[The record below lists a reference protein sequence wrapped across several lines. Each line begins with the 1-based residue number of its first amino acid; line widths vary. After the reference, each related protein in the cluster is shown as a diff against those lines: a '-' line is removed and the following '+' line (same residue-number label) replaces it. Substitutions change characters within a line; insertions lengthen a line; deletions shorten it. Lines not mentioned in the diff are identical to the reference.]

1 MALLAWN
8 ISPVYGAMRTLYL
21 IHDLSASFPWLHS
34 TFHFNKARLAAQAL
48 ELGPFNPWT
57 CQEVPAH
64 DFLWRACEKP
74 DQLSPTIKDQLAK
87 INEHLTGSKDVLLF
101 TASPFLERHKG
112 FHRVLHEYTDIGK
125 YAIKTLFILGRP
137 LLALEQRYRESLVLE
152 PARAEKFRAAYGSLH
167 GVLLQAREAY
177 GADNVQ
183 ILANLQEDAQTIAA
197 PELAERVYAFLGRE
211 PGATWPGPN
220 LHPLYYRSQPARLL
234 RSAPEVRRNAWPA
247 LDEKGFIAP
256 LVQQDAL
263 WGTDIASPL
272 ALRKK
277 FQQESSADRALLEK
291 ELGLAAGA
299 LDAPQWLRE
308 GRQTAADTPLS
319 PERVKSFVAQLPEAV
334 AGTLRT
340 RYTNDAPILTEVQRQ
355 LLAELEERDTGG
367 IEHIGEPEQPVELTV
382 LTMTYNHEE
391 YIEDCL
397 KSVLAQ
403 QTEFPVRH
411 IVLDHCSSDA
421 TPSILSEYAKKH
433 PSIQP
438 VLLSRRQP
446 EENVRG
452 LFLRCRTKYA
462 ALCDGDDFFSDL
474 RKLQKQVDFLETH
487 ENCALCFHPVYVLF
501 EDGHQPFVFPSLSQL
516 PRRSNAEYYLAD
528 LTKGNFIQTN
538 SVMYRWRFAEGLPSW
553 FRYDICPA
561 DWYWHML
568 HAEKGRIGFLPEVMG
583 VYRRHGNALYA
594 KSFVDPLAH
603 WRIHG
608 MGELHALKAYN
619 DHFNNRYF
627 RNFSSLADHIFVAY
641 LKIATEEG
649 DSSFLDQAS
658 AAYPQFAL
666 EFFRNVNKLT
676 HPTPSGTQK

>member
-1 MALLAWN
+1 
-8 ISPVYGAMRTLYL
+8 MRTLYL
-21 IHDLSASFPWLHS
+21 IHDLSPSSPWVHS
-34 TFHFNKARLAAQAL
+34 TFHFNKAQLAAQDL

-64 DFLWRACEKP
+64 DFLWRACEKQN
-74 DQLSPTIKDQLAK
+74 QLSSTLKGQLAK
-87 INEHLTGSKDVLLF
+87 INEHLTGSTDVLLF

-125 YAIKTLFILGRP
+125 YAVKTLFILGRP

-152 PARAEKFRAAYGSLH
+152 PARAEKFMAAYGNLH
-167 GVLLQAREAY
+167 GVLLHAREAY

-183 ILANLQEDAQTIAA
+183 LLANLQEDAHTIAA

-211 PGATWPGPN
+211 PGDTWPGPN
-220 LHPLYYRSQPARLL
+220 LHPLYYQSQPARLL
-234 RSAPEVRRNAWPA
+234 SSAPEVRRNAWPA
-247 LDEKGFIAP
+247 LDEEGFITP

-277 FQQESSADRALLEK
+277 FQQESSADQALLEK

-308 GRQTAADTPLS
+308 GRQTAADTPVAR
-319 PERVKSFVAQLPEAV
+319 ERVKSFVAQLPEAV

-340 RYTNDAPILTEVQRQ
+340 RYTNDAPILTGVQRQ
-355 LLAELEERDTGG
+355 LLAELEERETGG
-367 IEHIGEPEQPVELTV
+367 IKHIGEPEQPVELTV

-421 TPSILSEYAKKH
+421 TPSILNEYARKH

-438 VLLSRRQP
+438 VLLSRREP

-501 EDGHQPFVFPSLSQL
+501 EDGHQPFVFPPSSQL
-516 PRRSNAEYYLAD
+516 PRRSNAEFYLAD

-641 LKIATEEG
+641 LKIASEEG

-666 EFFRNVNKLT
+666 EFFRNINKLT
-676 HPTPSGTQK
+676 HPAPAGTQK